1 MRAFNIFLMSLRLTH
16 TSHASGVSGSR
27 RDASKSGRG
36 TPATSVSDTCHSQED
51 CARYGSIR
59 MPRDGALDAPSHG
72 RSEKVRR
79 SARFETQ
86 GAQARF
92 ECRGFEWLLS
102 AAGFELDS
110 RPGIA
115 RAQVRFA
122 RRALGRWMRRRTG
135 VQKRCGGAHGSK
147 HNARNSGLSAG
158 GSSGCALS
166 ARSSAVS
173 MMRARTT

>member
-1 MRAFNIFLMSLRLTH
+1 MSLRLTH

-79 SARFETQ
+79 GARFETQ
-86 GAQARF
+86 RAQARF
-92 ECRGFEWLLS
+92 EFRGSVAARS
-102 AAGFELDS
+102 AQPGFELDS
-110 RPGIA
+110 RPDIA

-147 HNARNSGLSAG
+147 HKARNSGLSAG